1 MKYWTPD
8 HSRDSMDSGGD
19 DSGPETAPSG
29 DLSEPPRRPPTALA
43 TSAPGPEPRPP
54 RPHRLR
60 RSARMSRVE
69 EVVNAAL
76 DVLDGI
82 ADAVRTAAAR
92 ALR

>member
-8 HSRDSMDSGGD
+8 HSHDAVDGVPAAT
-19 DSGPETAPSG
+19 PETAPGG
-29 DLSEPPRRPPTALA
+29 DLSEPPRRPPTAVA
-43 TSAPGPEPRPP
+43 ASASEPEPRPP

-69 EVVNAAL
+69 EAINAAL

-82 ADAVRTAAAR
+82 GDAVRTAAAK

>member
-8 HSRDSMDSGGD
+8 HSHDPMDAVPAGT
-19 DSGPETAPSG
+19 PETAPSG
-29 DLSEPPRRPPTALA
+29 DLSEPPRRPPTAVA
-43 TSAPGPEPRPP
+43 TSASGPQPRPL

-69 EVVNAAL
+69 EAVNTVL

-82 ADAVRTAAAR
+82 GDAVRAAAAK

>member
-8 HSRDSMDSGGD
+8 QSGDSMDSAPGD
-19 DSGPETAPSG
+19 SRPETAPSG
-29 DLSEPPRRPPTALA
+29 DLSEPPRHPPTTVA
-43 TSAPGPEPRPP
+43 TSAAGPEPRPP
-54 RPHRLR
+54 RPHRLPR
-60 RSARMSRVE
+60 AARMSRVE

-82 ADAVRTAAAR
+82 GDAVRTAAAR

>member
-1 MKYWTPD
+1 MKSWTPD
-8 HSRDSMDSGGD
+8 HSHDPMDAV
-19 DSGPETAPSG
+19 PETPATAPSG
-29 DLSEPPRRPPTALA
+29 DLSEPPRRPPTAIA
-43 TSAPGPEPRPP
+43 TSASGPAPRPP

-69 EVVNAAL
+69 AAINAAL

-82 ADAVRTAAAR
+82 GDAVRTAAAR

>member
-8 HSRDSMDSGGD
+8 HSRDPIDPEPAEPS
-19 DSGPETAPSG
+19 PETAPSG

-43 TSAPGPEPRPP
+43 TSAAGPEPRPP

-82 ADAVRTAAAR
+82 GDAVRTAAAR

>member
-8 HSRDSMDSGGD
+8 HSHDPMDAVPD
-19 DSGPETAPSG
+19 TPATAPSG
-29 DLSEPPRRPPTALA
+29 DLSEPPRRPPTAIA
-43 TSAPGPEPRPP
+43 TSASGPAP

-69 EVVNAAL
+69 EAVNAVL

-82 ADAVRTAAAR
+82 GDLVRTAAAR